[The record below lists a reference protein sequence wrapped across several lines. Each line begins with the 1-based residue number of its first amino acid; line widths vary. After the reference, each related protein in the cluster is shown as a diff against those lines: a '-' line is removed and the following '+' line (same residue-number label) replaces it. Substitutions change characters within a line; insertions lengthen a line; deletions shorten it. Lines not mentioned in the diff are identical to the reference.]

1 MSEMDTTTILAVPCD
16 QMVVLTDAQGEK
28 IVSKIRNKHTS
39 KEEKDRIAQDVKVLF
54 TKPEKK

>member
-1 MSEMDTTTILAVPCD
+1 MNGMDTTTILAVPCD
-16 QMVVLTDAQGEK
+16 QAVVLTNAQGEK
-28 IVSKIRNKHTS
+28 IVSEIKSKRTS

>member
-1 MSEMDTTTILAVPCD
+1 MSGTDTTTILAVPCD
-16 QMVVLTDAQGEK
+16 QAVVLTNAQGEK
-28 IVSKIRNKHTS
+28 IVSEIKSKRTS

>member
-16 QMVVLTDAQGEK
+16 QAVVLTNAQGEK
-28 IVSKIRNKHTS
+28 ILSEVKRKHTS

-54 TKPEKK
+54 TKPEKI

>member
-16 QMVVLTDAQGEK
+16 KAIVLTNTQGEK
-28 IVSKIRNKHTS
+28 IVSEIKNKRTS

-54 TKPEKK
+54 TKPENK

>member
-16 QMVVLTDAQGEK
+16 QAVVLTNAQGEK
-28 IVSKIRNKHTS
+28 IISEIKKKCKT
-39 KEEKDRIAQDVKVLF
+39 KEEKERIAQDVKVLF